1 LKTKGILVALAA
13 AIAGLSILIIGD
25 SHLSQPSY
33 LMSSLHDD
41 LQRQGAKVHSIGVC
55 GVQPYDWTVSKPGSC
70 GSAERVGNKP
80 AVVSPGNRARTTA
93 VAQLIKA
100 EHPDLVLIVLG
111 DTMAAYRQAD
121 FPMNWVWQ
129 QVSALTGAISATG
142 TKCAWVGPAWGQEGG
157 QYGKTYARAETVSRF
172 LATNVA
178 PCTFIDSLEMS
189 ARGQWPTI
197 DGQHFNASGYRAW
210 GDAIARAVARL
221 PLAPAG
227 GTSRP

>member
-1 LKTKGILVALAA
+1 VALAA

-70 GSAERVGNKP
+70 GSAERIGNKP
-80 AVVSPGNRARTTA
+80 AVVSPGNRAKTTA

-111 DTMAAYRQAD
+111 DTMAA
-121 FPMNWVWQ
+121 
-129 QVSALTGAISATG
+129 TAISG
-142 TKCAWVGPAWGQEGG
+142 WGWL
-157 QYGKTYARAETVSRF
+157 YGFSCSRASWRVNPSVCIVTVSPRRRRMI
-172 LATNVA
+172 ASRH
-178 PCTFIDSLEMS
+178 CSIRGRCSS
-189 ARGQWPTI
+189 AGIPSMC
-197 DGQHFNASGYRAW
+197 AS
-210 GDAIARAVARL
+210 DV
-221 PLAPAG
+221 
-227 GTSRP
+227 S